1 MKLNLPNKLTLL
13 RALLV
18 PFFVIFMIYPISGSN
33 HLTWSRFVAAAIFIL
48 AALTDLFDGKI
59 ARMRGLVTSFGKFM
73 DPLADKLMIFAA
85 LIAVLFSDY
94 IFPTGQTIS
103 KEFLGNAFFWMSLVI
118 IFRELT
124 VTSLRLVVVGD
135 ANIVIPANIW
145 GKMKTVTQ
153 IICVLVVILEPI
165 VAQLGGFL
173 SLLSMAVAT
182 FFTVFS
188 GYKYVKGYWKYIDPN
203 K

>member
-1 MKLNLPNKLTLL
+1 MKLNLPNKLTLI

-18 PFFVIFMIYPISGSN
+18 PFFVIFMIYPIFGSD
-33 HLTWSRFVAAAIFIL
+33 HITWSRIFAAAIFIL
-48 AALTDLFDGKI
+48 ASLTDFFDGKI

-73 DPLADKLMIFAA
+73 DPLADKFMIFAA
-85 LIAVLFSDY
+85 LIAILFSDY
-94 IFPTGQTIS
+94 IFPAGQTLS
-103 KEFLGNAFFWMSLVI
+103 QGLLGNIFFWMSLII

-124 VTSLRLVVVGD
+124 VTSLRLVVSGD

-145 GKMKTVTQ
+145 GKMKTVSQ
-153 IICVLVVILEPI
+153 IICIIVVILEPI
-165 VAQLGGFL
+165 ISRLGGFI
-173 SLLSMAVAT
+173 SLVSMLVAA

-188 GYKYVKGYWKYIDPN
+188 GYKYVRGYWKYIDPT